1 MPFGGTVLA
10 LLSLAGTKGG
20 PNVRVIVT
28 THSRSPHDPGLLA
41 LHGIALDEV
50 KRLCVKAKNHFRA
63 ASTPLLA
70 DIIDVD
76 APGPAALDIKG
87 FRFRHAPRTLY
98 RLSD

>member
-63 ASTPLLA
+63 AFTPLLA

-98 RLSD
+98 PLSD